1 MSFNSVKNNISWAIM
16 VTSIVENWQDLIQKI
31 KAAGMRPGVALKP
44 GTPIEQVFPLV
55 SVNITTLRILSK

>member
-1 MSFNSVKNNISWAIM
+1 M